1 MKYYST
7 TEKNALIV
15 ISLLKAHGIR
25 YVIAS
30 PGNTNTA
37 FIGSIQKDPFF
48 KIYSSVDE
56 RSAAYMACGLAAET
70 GEPVVISCTGAT
82 ASRNYVPG
90 MTEAYY
96 RKLPV
101 LAITSTQQIGRIGHH
116 VAQVIDRSII
126 SNDVAKLS
134 VTLPVVKD
142 KEDFWDCEVKVN
154 KAILELT
161 RHGGGPVH
169 INLPTTYGLPFTEK
183 EDLNCRV
190 MNRFTL
196 SDKLPV
202 LDASKR
208 ISVIVGAHNNWSEG
222 EVLALEDFCN
232 NYNAVVFCD
241 HTSGYKGKNRLLF
254 SLAAAQELHTK
265 AELIAD
271 ITLHIGEVTGDY
283 PLLGMAGREVW
294 RISLDGEVRDTFR
307 KLRYVFEMPENSFFK
322 HYAEQ
327 AEQTV
332 NTFTNQYFQQC
343 AYFLKTVQNKIPEVP
358 FSNVWLASK
367 LASKIPPGSAIH
379 FGILNSLRTW
389 NFYNLPKTVNSF
401 SNVGGFGI
409 DGGVS
414 ALLGASLS
422 SPIKLYY
429 GVIGDLAF
437 FYDLNAIGNRHT
449 ANNLRILLVNNGKG
463 TEFRLYNHHASHFGA
478 DGDEFVAAAGHYGN
492 KSKTLIKNYTENLGF
507 EYFAAGNK
515 EEFEAVYQRFLE
527 PSVTDKPMLFE
538 VFTDS
543 DDESEALQ
551 IMHRLEVSTEG
562 KAKQALKK
570 VLGQRGIDA
579 VKKIIKR

>member
-1 MKYYST
+1 MKLYST

-15 ISLLKAHGIR
+15 ISLLKAHGVR

-48 KIYSSVDE
+48 KIYSAVDE

-101 LAITSTQQIGRIGHH
+101 LAITSTQPISRIGHH
-116 VAQVIDRSII
+116 VAQVIDRSVI
-126 SNDVAKLS
+126 SNDVAKFS

-142 KEDFWDCEVKVN
+142 EEDFWDCEVKVN
-154 KAILELT
+154 QAIMELT

-169 INLPTTYGLPFTEK
+169 INLPTTYSLPFTEK
-183 EDLNCRV
+183 ENINCRV
-190 MNRFTL
+190 INRFTQT
-196 SDKLPV
+196 DELPA

-208 ISVIVGAHNNWSEG
+208 VSVIIGSHNCWSE
-222 EVLALEDFCN
+222 EAILELEGFCN
-232 NYNAVVFCD
+232 QYNTVVFCD
-241 HTSGYKGKNRLLF
+241 HTSGYKGKNRMLF
-254 SLAAAQELHTK
+254 SLAAAQELYNIE
-265 AELIAD
+265 ELRAD
-271 ITLHIGEVTGDY
+271 LTLHIGEVTGDY
-283 PLLGMAGREVW
+283 PLFNMVGKEVW
-294 RISLDGEVRDTFR
+294 RISPDGEVRDTFR
-307 KLRYVFEMPENSFFK
+307 KLRNVFEMPEMSFFK
-322 HYAEQ
+322 HYSKQ
-327 AEQTV
+327 VNQTS
-332 NTFTNQYFQQC
+332 TNEYFKQC
-343 AYFLKTVQNKIPEVP
+343 ESFLKTVHNKIPEVP

-367 LASKIPPGSAIH
+367 MASKIPSDSAIH

-389 NFYNLPKTVNSF
+389 NFYDLPKTVTSF

-414 ALLGASLS
+414 SLLGASLAK
-422 SPIKLYY
+422 PNKLYY

-463 TEFRLYNHHASHFGA
+463 TEFRLYNHHAAHFGA
-478 DGDEFVAAAGHYGN
+478 DGDEFVAAAGHFGN
-492 KSKTLIKNYTENLGF
+492 KSKTLIKNYAENLGF
-507 EYFAAGNK
+507 EYFSASNK
-515 EEFEAVYQRFLE
+515 DEFEAVYQRFLNN
-527 PSVTDKPMLFE
+527 SVTDKPMLFE
-538 VFTDS
+538 VFTES
-543 DDESEALQ
+543 DNESEALQ

-562 KAKQALKK
+562 KAKQALRK
-570 VLGQRGIDA
+570 VLGPKGLDV
-579 VKKIIKR
+579 VKKIIRK

>member
-1 MKYYST
+1 MKFYST

-48 KIYSSVDE
+48 TIFSAVDE

-82 ASRNYVPG
+82 ASRNYAPG

-116 VAQVIDRSII
+116 VAQVIDRSTI
-126 SNDVAKLS
+126 SNDVARLS

-142 KEDFWDCEVKVN
+142 EEDFWDCEVKVN
-154 KAILELT
+154 TAILELT

-169 INLPTTYGLPFTEK
+169 INLPTTYSLPFTDK
-183 EDLNCRV
+183 EELNCRV
-190 MNRFTL
+190 IHRFTP
-196 SDKLPV
+196 SDTLPE
-202 LDASKR
+202 LDDSKR
-208 ISVIVGAHNNWSEG
+208 IAVFIGSHKIWNEAQTR
-222 EVLALEDFCN
+222 ALEEFCN
-232 NYNAVVFCD
+232 KYNAVVFCD
-241 HTSGYKGKNRLLF
+241 HTSGYQGKHRLLF
-254 SLAAAQELHTK
+254 SLAAAQELHSK
-265 AELIAD
+265 AELKPD
-271 ITLHIGEVTGDY
+271 ITLHLGEITGDY
-283 PLLGMAGREVW
+283 PLLGMAGKEVW
-294 RISLDGEVRDTFR
+294 RISPDGEVRDTLR
-307 KLRYVFEMPENSFFK
+307 KLRYVFEMPEEAFFE
-322 HYAEQ
+322 HYAKQ
-327 AEQTV
+327 AGKPA
-332 NTFTNQYFQQC
+332 NNQYFEQC
-343 AYFLKTVQNKIPEVP
+343 ADFLKTVQSKIPEVP

-367 LASKIPPGSAIH
+367 MAAKIPAGSAVH

-389 NFYNLPKTVNSF
+389 NFYDLPNTVTSF

-414 ALLGASLS
+414 SLLGASLAN
-422 SPIKLYY
+422 PEKLYY

-449 ANNLRILLVNNGKG
+449 GNNIRILLVNNGVG
-463 TEFRLYNHHASHFGA
+463 TEFRLYNHHASHFGE
-478 DGDEFVAAAGHYGN
+478 DGNEFVAAAGHYGN
-492 KSKTLIKNYTENLGF
+492 KSSTLIKNYAENLGF
-507 EYFAAGNK
+507 EYISANNK

-527 PSVTDKPMLFE
+527 PAVTDKPMVFE

-543 DDESEALQ
+543 DDESKALK

-562 KAKQALKK
+562 KAKQALRK
-570 VLGQRGIDA
+570 VLGQKGIDV

>member
-1 MKYYST
+1 MKSYST

-25 YVIAS
+25 YIIAS

-37 FIGSIQKDPFF
+37 LIGSIQKDPHF
-48 KIYSSVDE
+48 KIFSAVDE

-116 VAQVIDRSII
+116 VAQVIDRSVI
-126 SNDVAKLS
+126 SNDVANLS

-142 KEDFWDCEVKVN
+142 EEDFWDCEVKVN
-154 KAILELT
+154 TAILELS
-161 RHGGGPVH
+161 RNGGGPVH
-169 INLPTTYGLPFTEK
+169 INLPTTYSLPFTEK
-183 EDLNCRV
+183 EELACRV
-190 MNRFTL
+190 FKRFSL
-196 SDKLPV
+196 VDDLPKL
-202 LDASKR
+202 DENNR
-208 ISVIVGAHNNWSEG
+208 ISIFIGSHKNWSEA
-222 EVLALEDFCN
+222 ETLALEGFCN
-232 NYNAVVFCD
+232 KYNAVVFCD

-254 SLAAAQELHTK
+254 SLAAAQELHNK
-265 AELIAD
+265 AELKPD

-283 PLLGMAGREVW
+283 PTLSMAGKEVW
-294 RISLDGEVRDTFR
+294 RISPDGEVRDTFR
-307 KLRYVFEMPENSFFK
+307 KLKYVFEMSESSFFE
-322 HYAEQ
+322 HYSERK
-327 AEQTV
+327 TSV
-332 NTFTNQYFQQC
+332 SHHQYFQQC
-343 AYFLKTVQNKIPEVP
+343 SDFLKKVQDKIPEVP

-367 LASKIPPGSAIH
+367 LASKIPAGSAVH

-389 NFYNLPKTVNSF
+389 NFYDLPEKVTAY

-414 ALLGASLS
+414 SLLGASLANEN
-422 SPIKLYY
+422 KLYY

-449 ANNLRILLVNNGKG
+449 GNNLRILLVNNGKG
-463 TEFRLYNHHASHFGA
+463 TEFRLYNHHASHFGN

-492 KSKTLIKNYTENLGF
+492 KSETLINNYAESLGF
-507 EYFAAGNK
+507 EYLSARNK
-515 EEFEAVYQRFLE
+515 EEFEAIYQRFLE
-527 PSVTDKPMLFE
+527 PKVTDRPMLFE

-543 DDESEALQ
+543 ENESEALQ
-551 IMHRLEVSTEG
+551 IMHRLEVSAEG

-570 VLGQRGIDA
+570 VLGQKGVDT

>member
-1 MKYYST
+1 MKFYTT

-37 FIGSIQKDPFF
+37 LIGSIQKDPFF
-48 KIYSSVDE
+48 KIYSAVDE

-70 GEPVVISCTGAT
+70 GEVVVLSCTGAT
-82 ASRNYVPG
+82 ASRNYAPG

-101 LAITSTQQIGRIGHH
+101 LAITSTQQVARIGHH
-116 VAQVIDRSII
+116 VAQVIDRSVI
-126 SNDVAKLS
+126 SNDIAKFS

-142 KEDFWDCEVKVN
+142 EEDFWDCEIKVN

-169 INLPTTYGLPFTEK
+169 INLPTTYSLPFTEK
-183 EDLNCRV
+183 EDINCKV
-190 MNRFTL
+190 VNRFTL
-196 SDKLPV
+196 TDQLPKLN
-202 LDASKR
+202 LNKR
-208 ISVIVGAHNNWSEG
+208 VSIIVGSQNTWSIEAT
-222 EVLALEDFCN
+222 EALEIFCEK
-232 NYNAVVFCD
+232 YNAVVFCD
-241 HTSGYKGKNRLLF
+241 HTSGYKGKNRLLI
-254 SLAAAQELHTK
+254 SLAAAQELHSRT
-265 AELIAD
+265 ELKSD
-271 ITLHIGEVTGDY
+271 LTLHIGEVTGDY
-283 PLLGMAGREVW
+283 PLTSITGNEVW
-294 RISLDGEVRDTFR
+294 RISLDGEIRDTFR
-307 KLRYVFEMPENSFFK
+307 KLKYVFEMSEMSFFE

-327 AEQTV
+327 SSQQS
-332 NTFTNQYFQQC
+332 TNAYYNQC
-343 AYFLKTVQNKIPEVP
+343 INFLKSVQSKIPEVP

-367 LASKIPPGSAIH
+367 LAAKIPPGSAIH

-389 NFYNLPKTVNSF
+389 NFYDLPETVTSF

-414 ALLGASLS
+414 SLLGASLANS
-422 SPIKLYY
+422 NKIYY

-449 ANNLRILLVNNGKG
+449 TSNLRILLVNNGKG
-463 TEFRLYNHHASHFGA
+463 TEFRLYNHHASHFGSEC
-478 DGDEFVAAAGHYGN
+478 DEFVAAAGHYGN
-492 KSKTLIKNYTENLGF
+492 KSRTLIKNYAENLGF
-507 EYFAAGNK
+507 EYFSANNK
-515 EEFEAVYQRFLE
+515 QEFEVAYPRFLE
-527 PSVTDKPMLFE
+527 PEVTDRPMLFE

-543 DDESEALQ
+543 DEESKALQ

-562 KAKQALKK
+562 KAKNTLRK
-570 VLGQRGIDA
+570 VLGPKGIDV
-579 VKKIIKR
+579 VKKMVKR